1 MLTTTDD
8 KKSIEESIILAAKKV
23 FTRKG
28 LAGARLQEIA
38 DEAGIGRTSLH
49 YYYRNKEKL
58 FDAVLSHKFGEIK
71 ERMGNTIST
80 DLSLEEKLIQFARVY
95 FSKAIEDPEMD
106 LFLLNEF
113 HTQPERMLE
122 IVKGQEFTQSII
134 HDIENEIEKGSMQG
148 NAQQHFITFMSVT
161 FFPFAAKNMIQQM
174 LQCSDEDYMQFLHTR
189 EEYIIGFIRQYFKKT
204 S

>member
-1 MLTTTDD
+1 MLQTSDD
-8 KKSIEESIILAAKKV
+8 KKSIESSIILAAKKV

-49 YYYRNKEKL
+49 YYYRSKEKL
-58 FDAVLSHKFGEIK
+58 FDAVLSEKFSEIK
-71 ERMGNTIST
+71 ERLGNSVETN
-80 DLSLEEKLIQFARVY
+80 LSLEEKLIQFANVY
-95 FSKAIEDPEMD
+95 FSKAIEDPELD

-113 HTQPERMLE
+113 NAQPEKMLE
-122 IVKGQEFTQSII
+122 IVKGQEFTKSII
-134 HDIENEIEKGSMQG
+134 QDIEKAIENGTMQG
-148 NAQQHFITFMSVT
+148 YAQQHFITFMSIT

-174 LQCSDEDYMQFLHTR
+174 LQCSDEDYMQFMKTR